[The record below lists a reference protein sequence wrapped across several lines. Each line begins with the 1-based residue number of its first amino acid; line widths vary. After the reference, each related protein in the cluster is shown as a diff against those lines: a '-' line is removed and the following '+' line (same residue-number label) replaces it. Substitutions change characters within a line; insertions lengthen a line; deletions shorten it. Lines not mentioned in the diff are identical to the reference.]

1 LKRLAIAISVLVA
14 LVLTTV
20 LIVKAKSRFA
30 TIKSRDEA
38 VKRAME

>member
-1 LKRLAIAISVLVA
+1 LKRLAIAVTVVVA

-20 LIVKAKSRFA
+20 LIVKAKSRFSA
-30 TIKSRDEA
+30 IKSRDEA